1 MKSPSSRR
9 LLGAVSLF
17 TLVGAGPVSAETP
30 AASPAAPAP
39 PFDAR
44 VTREVQLWR
53 KAKPEK
59 EDMPLVPPGRVLSV
73 FKLEPEQTFQGEK
86 SPVAAVRPHAQST
99 YYTLLAPL
107 QPLAAGEVMTDAEAS
122 ALLFQKAPAANRE
135 WCQRFT
141 ERHLLPASAGAGKA
155 GVLLYS
161 ASADDACLG
170 YLALGT
176 GSGKAARARALPRR
190 GAVLSVNVREVAGS
204 PPLLELVEAVKG
216 QGLSGW
222 RRVLSALDRGTPRE
236 LLVVDEELHHL
247 KGDTKLMVASAVTMT
262 PGADGLDVE
271 VRRTETQVVLATGA
285 EKSRTESVKRYRY
298 AKGKLNAVAQPA
310 APK

>member
-1 MKSPSSRR
+1 M
-9 LLGAVSLF
+9 SLF

-30 AASPAAPAP
+30 AGLPAAPAAPAP

-73 FKLEPEQTFQGEK
+73 SKLEPEQTFQGEK
-86 SPVAAVRPHAQST
+86 SPVAAVKPHAQST

-107 QPLAAGEVMTDAEAS
+107 QPLAPGEVMTDAEAA

-155 GVLLYS
+155 AVLLYS

-204 PPLLELVEAVKG
+204 PPVLELVEAVKG
-216 QGLSGW
+216 PGLSGW
-222 RRVLSALDRGTPRE
+222 RRVLSALERGTPRE

-247 KGDTKLMVASAVTMT
+247 KGDTKQMVTSAVTMA

-271 VRRTETQVVLATGA
+271 VRRTQTQVVLATGA
-285 EKSRTESVKRYRY
+285 EQSRTESVKRYRY
-298 AKGKLNAVAQPA
+298 ARGKLSAVAQPA